1 MDKKNLTL
9 NAKASILVNMNSG
22 KILFEKQANVRLP
35 IASLTKI
42 MTLVIILDKIDDH
55 SIKWTDTV
63 TPSLYAVSM
72 MGSKINF
79 QVGEELSVED
89 MFKGIIMASGNDAA
103 IAMAEHVSG
112 SVDKFVK
119 AMNNKALQLQ
129 LSNTHFINPHGLPNN
144 NHYSS
149 AFDIAKM
156 SMELI
161 KRPDVIKYSNLPF
174 DYIMIGENRKRI
186 FNTNT
191 LIRIAP
197 EVDGLK
203 TGYTPA
209 AGYCLA
215 ATASFQENRLVAVVL
230 GEPDRS
236 LRNIE
241 TLELLRWGYSFY
253 KTSENNY
260 TE

>member
-1 MDKKNLTL
+1 MDKSNLTL

-22 KILFEKQANVRLP
+22 KILFEKQANARLP
-35 IASLTKI
+35 IASLTKL
-42 MTLVIILDKIDDH
+42 MTLIIILDKIDDH
-55 SIKWTDTV
+55 SIEWTDLV
-63 TPSLYAVSM
+63 TTSLYAVSM
-72 MGSKINF
+72 IGSKINL
-79 QVGEELSVED
+79 QVGEKLSVED
-89 MFKGIIMASGNDAA
+89 MFKGIIIGSGNDAA
-103 IAMAEHVSG
+103 IAMAEHISG
-112 SVDKFVK
+112 SVDKFVEK
-119 AMNNKALQLQ
+119 MNNKALQLR
-129 LSNTHFINPHGLPNN
+129 LSNTHFMNPHGLPDN

-161 KRPDVIKYSNLPF
+161 KRQDVIKYSNLPF
-174 DYIMIGENRKRI
+174 DYIMIGKNRKRI

-191 LIRIAP
+191 LIRIVP

-215 ATASFQENRLVAVVL
+215 ATALFQENRLVAIVL

-241 TLELLRWGYSFY
+241 TLEILKWGYSFY
-253 KTSENNY
+253 KTCENNY
-260 TE
+260 TK